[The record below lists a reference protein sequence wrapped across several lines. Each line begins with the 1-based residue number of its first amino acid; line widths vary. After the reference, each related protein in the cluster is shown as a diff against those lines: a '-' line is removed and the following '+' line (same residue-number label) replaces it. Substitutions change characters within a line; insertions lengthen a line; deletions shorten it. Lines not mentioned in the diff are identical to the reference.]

1 MKKVNKNIIIIIGL
15 EIIIVFIKNSLSRYL
30 SNKVIWIFIKS
41 VEVGWEIILGNL
53 ILRIGDMEIFHK
65 IL

>member
-53 ILRIGDMEIFHK
+53 ILRIGDMEIFYK